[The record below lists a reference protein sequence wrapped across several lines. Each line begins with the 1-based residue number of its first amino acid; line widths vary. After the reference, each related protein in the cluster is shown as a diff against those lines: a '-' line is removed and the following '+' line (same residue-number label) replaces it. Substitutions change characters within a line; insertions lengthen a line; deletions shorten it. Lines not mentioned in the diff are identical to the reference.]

1 VNTLQESAAVIE
13 HHSSL
18 TFTGE
23 TYQETAKL
31 MQSHKS
37 QSNAESLQQRP
48 MLMVICIAIA
58 ASVMFL
64 LTEFPWLNEMILPFV
79 CLFVGLVLGVA
90 ICVLYG
96 LKLAKK
102 TYESQ
107 QPVEYSYI
115 FRDHAIEI
123 TQPYAH
129 AIYSWQGI
137 KRIVQGEKYWLLI
150 LTNNENLFL
159 PLDARAMSQELK
171 NFLMSKVH
179 ERGDE
184 TAE

>member
-1 VNTLQESAAVIE
+1 MIE

-23 TYQETAKL
+23 TYQEAAKL
-31 MQSHKS
+31 LYSSQNKS
-37 QSNAESLQQRP
+37 KEVSLQQRP
-48 MLMVICIAIA
+48 V
-58 ASVMFL
+58 VMFITMGITATVLFL
-64 LTEFPWLNEMILPFV
+64 LMEFPWLNEMVLPLV
-79 CLFVGLVLGVA
+79 CLFAGVALGVL

-96 LKLAKK
+96 LKLSKK

-123 TQPYAH
+123 TQPFAH
-129 AIYSWQGI
+129 AIYSWEAI

-159 PLDARAMSQELK
+159 PLDARSMSEELK
-171 NFLMSKVH
+171 NFLLVKVKDC
-179 ERGDE
+179 GDRA
-184 TAE
+184 TV

>member
-1 VNTLQESAAVIE
+1 MVE

-23 TYQETAKL
+23 TYQEAAKL
-31 MQSHKS
+31 LYSSRSKMKETSVQ
-37 QSNAESLQQRP
+37 QQQVVVVIAVAIMASL
-48 MLMVICIAIA
+48 L
-58 ASVMFL
+58 FL
-64 LTEFPWLNEMILPFV
+64 LSEFPWLNEMVIPVV
-79 CLFVGLVLGVA
+79 CVFVGFVLGVVL
-90 ICVLYG
+90 CVLYG
-96 LKLAKK
+96 LKLSKR

-123 TQPYAH
+123 TQPFAH
-129 AIYSWQGI
+129 AIYSWEAI
-137 KRIVQGEKYWLLI
+137 KQIVPGEKYWLLI

-171 NFLMSKVH
+171 DFLLVKVKDTSD
-179 ERGDE
+179 RA
-184 TAE
+184 TV

>member
-1 VNTLQESAAVIE
+1 MIE

-23 TYQETAKL
+23 TYQEAAKL
-31 MQSHKS
+31 VYSRQS
-37 QSNAESLQQRP
+37 QSNAESIQQRP

-58 ASVMFL
+58 ASMMFL
-64 LTEFPWLNEMILPFV
+64 LTEFPWLNEIILPVV
-79 CLFVGLVLGVA
+79 CVFVGLVLGVV

-96 LKLAKK
+96 LKLAKR

-129 AIYSWQGI
+129 AIYSWEGI

-171 NFLMSKVH
+171 NFLVGKLK
-179 ERGDE
+179 EQGDE
-184 TAE
+184 ESV

>member
-1 VNTLQESAAVIE
+1 MVE
-13 HHSSL
+13 HHSSI
-18 TFTGE
+18 TFTSE

-31 MQSHKS
+31 LHSSRIKS
-37 QSNAESLQQRP
+37 NTESLQQRP
-48 MLMVICIAIA
+48 LVMVILVAFS
-58 ASVMFL
+58 ASLLFL
-64 LTEFPWLNEMILPFV
+64 LMEFPWLTEMVLPLV
-79 CLFVGLVLGVA
+79 SLFVGLVLGVV

-96 LKLAKK
+96 LKLAQK

-129 AIYSWQGI
+129 AIYSWEAI
-137 KRIVQGEKYWLLI
+137 KSMVQGEKYWLLI

-159 PLDARAMSQELK
+159 PLDAKSMSQELK
-171 NFLMSKVH
+171 DFLLVKVN
-179 ERGDE
+179 RQMK
-184 TAE
+184 

>member
-1 VNTLQESAAVIE
+1 MIE

-23 TYQETAKL
+23 TYQEAAKL
-31 MQSHKS
+31 MYSHQSKS
-37 QSNAESLQQRP
+37 NEVSLQQRP
-48 MLMVICIAIA
+48 ALMVIMIAII
-58 ASVMFL
+58 ASVLFL
-64 LTEFPWLNEMILPFV
+64 LTEFPWLNEMVLPVV
-79 CLFVGLVLGVA
+79 CLFAGLVLGVV

-96 LKLAKK
+96 LKLSKR

-129 AIYSWQGI
+129 AIYSWEAI
-137 KRIVQGEKYWLLI
+137 KKIVQGERYWLLI
-150 LTNNENLFL
+150 LTNNESLFL
-159 PLDARAMSQELK
+159 PLDARAMTQELK
-171 NFLMSKVH
+171 DFLIVKVKNH
-179 ERGDE
+179 RDGA
-184 TAE
+184 TV